1 VAYWQN
7 GKTQEHMAMEK
18 VESFEDLWIWQ
29 EARILVQEI
38 YADFGRDT
46 PAERDYGFRGQ
57 IQTAGISIM
66 NNIAEG
72 FERTT
77 DADKARFLDIAKG
90 SCGEV
95 RSMYYVA
102 EDINYVSADVA
113 LQRRQRAIKIS
124 RGIATL
130 TSRFRP

>member
-1 VAYWQN
+1 
-7 GKTQEHMAMEK
+7 
-18 VESFEDLWIWQ
+18 
-29 EARILVQEI
+29 
-38 YADFGRDT
+38 
-46 PAERDYGFRGQ
+46 
-57 IQTAGISIM
+57 M

-102 EDINYVSADVA
+102 EDINYVSGAVA
-113 LQRRQRAIKIS
+113 HQRRQRAIKIS

-130 TSRFRP
+130 TSRFRQ

>member
-1 VAYWQN
+1 MLALGRVAPQL
-7 GKTQEHMAMEK
+7 GIAFLGAVTGTIRPAR
-18 VESFEDLWIWQ
+18 FEAGPCSD
-29 EARILVQEI
+29 EARIDPGL
-38 YADFGRDT
+38 FLS
-46 PAERDYGFRGQ
+46 F
-57 IQTAGISIM
+57 AG
-66 NNIAEG
+66 ELF

-102 EDINYVSADVA
+102 EDINYVSAAVA
-113 LQRRQRAIKIS
+113 HQRRQRAIKIS

-130 TSRFRP
+130 TSRFRQ